1 MYLCGRSL
9 RQGEP
14 RRKIYLWFGIFGFL
28 GAAILSGMAEAFS
41 FYDSYEL
48 YSSFGYGV
56 AVGSAIID
64 VTLMGLLLA
73 SPYLNVLFLLL
84 VLLMAAR
91 SKSKHSRSN
100 RSLWVTCAVVYCIAH
115 IPPTFLS
122 YHFIRS
128 AFEGGG
134 LFGAPA
140 VPRFVSAIGYALL
153 LLGLVMLLYRKRSSA
168 SCLAW
173 VVVAI
178 QCSALWFNWYSMWS
192 LVQSSIVMLEHS
204 VPLTT
209 QVNMPFFI
217 TKHDFYWLGVASV
230 RFVLPWLLIAWYS
243 RRVPML
249 RPSEDDVPFPQQ
261 FCGVCHYNLH
271 GIKKDRCPECGSD
284 LDMQSQAESTG

>member
-1 MYLCGRSL
+1 LLSRKNSVYTVEPDDDWQNAARFTGALCLIEFYVAFVTYGAATWDGAGVTWGFSIVEWNAIPLFCNTVFMYLCGRSL
-9 RQGEP
+9 RQREP
-14 RRKIYLWFGIFGFL
+14 RRINYLWFGIFGFL
-28 GAAILSGMAEAFS
+28 AAAILSGVAEAFS

-84 VLLMAAR
+84 VLIWATR

-100 RSLWVTCAVVYCIAH
+100 RALWVTCAVVYCIAH

-134 LFGAPA
+134 LLGAPA
-140 VPRFVSAIGYALL
+140 VPRFVSAIAYGLL

-168 SCLAW
+168 SCLA
-173 VVVAI
+173 
-178 QCSALWFNWYSMWS
+178 
-192 LVQSSIVMLEHS
+192 
-204 VPLTT
+204 
-209 QVNMPFFI
+209 
-217 TKHDFYWLGVASV
+217 
-230 RFVLPWLLIAWYS
+230 
-243 RRVPML
+243 
-249 RPSEDDVPFPQQ
+249 
-261 FCGVCHYNLH
+261 
-271 GIKKDRCPECGSD
+271 
-284 LDMQSQAESTG
+284 